1 MRKRILIAFL
11 SVIIICLT
19 SFTNSIF
26 ATNENVSISN
36 REAVNQN
43 EPGIVTIYLIRHG
56 KTILYQTGRAQGWR
70 TDRLTPSGEDLVE
83 KSGKRF
89 SGHTVCCSL
98 FK

>member
-43 EPGIVTIYLIRHG
+43 EPAIVTIYLIRHG
-56 KTILYQTGRAQGWR
+56 KTILNQTGRAQGWA
-70 TDRLTPSGEDLVE
+70 DGPLTPSV
-83 KSGKRF
+83 KIW
-89 SGHTVCCSL
+89 
-98 FK
+98 